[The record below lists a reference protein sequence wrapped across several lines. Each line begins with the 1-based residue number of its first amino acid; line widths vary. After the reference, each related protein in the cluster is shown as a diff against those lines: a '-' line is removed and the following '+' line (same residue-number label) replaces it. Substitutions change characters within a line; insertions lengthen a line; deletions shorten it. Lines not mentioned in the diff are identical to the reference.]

1 MCTSP
6 TSDIPSC
13 STAGVVGSD
22 KIQNRPGRRG
32 GRRGNTP
39 VVVDIAQM
47 FTRFCTKRKNVR
59 GHGAGPAPVA
69 KRPRGDTSEYWDI
82 LVFLDAVWGTL
93 ALQNHQTTSTSKKVS
108 NARIRAERT
117 ASSIT
122 IGLDSVSRVKCWRKR
137 SLRDDDEP
145 IQSQL
150 RDIGH
155 LKDSRVCDTCFGPGW
170 LAMRVGDR
178 WARWVRRVLNLFE
191 IWNPFE
197 ELDVGARQANRGG
210 SAIECGH
217 FWAKKGA
224 TPRFRKRVRN
234 TAYCA
239 FLRDLGLT
247 GGTTHCGDHW
257 VCTLEE
263 CCVVPSRSG
272 ANWYFV
278 GVSTMHTERRGGIV
292 LTRRQLAVEQ
302 STMVEERRSLT
313 DPSMFGSRLSGRT
326 RSFLLR
332 RAEGGEE
339 LYGQ

>member
-82 LVFLDAVWGTL
+82 LVFLDAVWGT
-93 ALQNHQTTSTSKKVS
+93 
-108 NARIRAERT
+108 
-117 ASSIT
+117 
-122 IGLDSVSRVKCWRKR
+122 CWRKR

-302 STMVEERRSLT
+302 STMMEERRSLT

-339 LYGQ
+339 LHGQ